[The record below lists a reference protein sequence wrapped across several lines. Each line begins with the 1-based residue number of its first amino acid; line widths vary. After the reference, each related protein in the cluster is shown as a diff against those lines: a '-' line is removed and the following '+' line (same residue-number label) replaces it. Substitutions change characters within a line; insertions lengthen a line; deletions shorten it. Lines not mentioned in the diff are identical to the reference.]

1 MRAIL
6 FVLGA
11 SVCLA
16 QGTTAER
23 LIEAGHWKR
32 AREVVERR
40 LREAPADANAVFL
53 WSQIRNAFGDRVS
66 PPELAEKAVRLGGG
80 VARYHRQLAEV
91 QGVMAQHAGV
101 FQQLMLAR
109 RFRKEIEAALALD
122 GRDVQALR
130 DLLEFYLLAPTLVG
144 GDPKQAETVARQIA
158 SIDAAEGFLAAARIA
173 EFHKD
178 RTRMEAMLQ
187 AAAAVRPPSY
197 KALMAMAHFYL
208 APERRNESAAEAL
221 GVSAVALDSSR
232 TEAYCVLAVAHA
244 GRGDWGALEA
254 SLSAAARAVPDD
266 PAPYYR
272 AAEQI
277 LSDGREPAR
286 AERYLR
292 LYLAQEAEG
301 NQPTAADAHWQLG
314 LALRAQGQEA
324 NAIREWKIAS
334 QLDPESPAVRELKRT
349 RSANVGDPRGA
360 GGG

>member
-1 MRAIL
+1 M
-6 FVLGA
+6 
-11 SVCLA
+11 
-16 QGTTAER
+16 
-23 LIEAGHWKR
+23 
-32 AREVVERR
+32 
-40 LREAPADANAVFL
+40 
-53 WSQIRNAFGDRVS
+53 
-66 PPELAEKAVRLGGG
+66 
-80 VARYHRQLAEV
+80 
-91 QGVMAQHAGV
+91 
-101 FQQLMLAR
+101 
-109 RFRKEIEAALALD
+109 
-122 GRDVQALR
+122 QALR

-197 KALMAMAHFYL
+197 KALMAMAQFL
-208 APERRNESAAEAL
+208 SRAGAPQRVGGRSIGREAP
-221 GVSAVALDSSR
+221 GARQRAH
-232 TEAYCVLAVAHA
+232 EAYCVLAVALCRA
-244 GRGDWGALEA
+244 WELGRTG
-254 SLSAAARAVPDD
+254 SQSCPSAAHAVPDD
-266 PAPYYR
+266 AAPYYR

-301 NQPTAADAHWQLG
+301 NQPAAADAHWQLG

-334 QLDPESPAVRELKRT
+334 QLDPESPAVRELKQT
-349 RSANVGDPRGA
+349 RSANVGDPRARGGA
-360 GGG
+360 NEACRDDSAWIFPTSSAVSAVIG